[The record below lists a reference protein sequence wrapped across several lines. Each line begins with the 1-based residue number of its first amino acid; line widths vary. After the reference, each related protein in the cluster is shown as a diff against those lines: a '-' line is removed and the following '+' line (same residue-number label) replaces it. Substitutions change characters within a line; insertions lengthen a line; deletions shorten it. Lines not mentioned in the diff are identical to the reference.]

1 MPINEFLNLSIPTKP
16 GQHLRLTNLH
26 QDSLSLALNQLADS
40 YKGTILVVTPDNLM
54 ANRLEAALKF
64 FSTDLT
70 ILNFPDWETL
80 PYDHFSPHQ
89 DIISERLATLAQL
102 HDAKRALLFVPITT
116 LMQRIVPNNYIQA
129 TSLRI
134 RCGEKKS
141 IEDLRKNL
149 QLGGYQCV
157 SQVLTRGEFAVRGSI
172 LDIFPMGS
180 DLPFRIDFADDE
192 IDSIRHFDPDTQ
204 RSIEKI
210 EKINLLPAREF
221 PISESAINFFRQ
233 QWREFFIGNPLNCPL
248 YEAIS
253 EGRTPPG
260 IEYYLPLFFSQT
272 QLLFDYLSKK
282 TLILQVN
289 DVQSPAENFWKEI
302 NERYEQLRH
311 DIERPILPP
320 NKLYVDVETLFKR
333 LKEFPKIT
341 LQQTSGPEVGAHHS
355 LVKNFPNL
363 SIDHKLEQPLE
374 HLQSFLNV
382 FLKNAEAKVLFCVE
396 SAGRREVLLEL
407 FNKFSINA
415 HRCETWQE
423 FLNVS
428 EPISIVIAPLEE
440 GFYLEKPPLALIS
453 EAQLFGSQI
462 IQKRQIK
469 TKGLDARTIIRN
481 LAELTEGNPVVHID
495 HGVGRYR
502 GLQHLKID
510 DQENEFLIVEYAGKS
525 KLYVPVASLDLI
537 SRYSGSDSEHAPLHQ
552 LGSDQ
557 WEKSKRKAAEQMRDV
572 AAELLD
578 IYAQRAM
585 HKGYAFHLPEHDYQ
599 AFAAQF
605 PFTETPDQEQAIQ
618 QVIKDMTSERTMD
631 RLICGDVGFG
641 KTEVAMRAA
650 FVAVQSNKQVAILV
664 PTTLLAQQHYQNF
677 SDRFAEW
684 PVQIEMISRFRSAA
698 LQKKILERLKMGKI
712 DILIGTHKLLSKE
725 LQFSRLGLLII
736 DEEHRFGVQQKE
748 RLKAL
753 RAEVDILSLTATP
766 IPRTLNMALSGLR
779 ELSIIATPPARRLSI
794 KTFVQMRNISLI
806 REAILRELL
815 RGGQVYFL
823 HNQVDS
829 IEKAAREL
837 EALVPEA
844 RIQVVHGQLRETQ
857 LERVMSDFYHQRF
870 NVLVCTTIIET
881 GIDVP
886 SANTIIIDRADKFG
900 LAQLHQ
906 LRGRVGRSHHQAY
919 AYLMTPAQELMTS
932 DAIKRLDAFTSLE
945 DLGAGFT
952 LAMHDLEIRG
962 AGEVLGEQ
970 QSGNMQAIGF
980 SLYMELLEQTVDA
993 LKLGKEPAL
1002 KPISNAIEIDLQ
1014 ISALIPENYLPDV
1027 HTRLVL
1033 YKRIAHAKNT
1043 VELEQLQIEMID
1055 RFGLLPQALKNL
1067 FQLSELK
1074 LLAQKIGI
1082 KKIVSGPQGGRIEF
1096 DENPNINLQDL
1107 LQLIQ
1112 KYPDLYKLDGP
1123 QHLKFNFEQP
1133 TSELR
1138 IKNIYKEL
1146 LSFLNFISC
1155 IFHLKCLQ
1163 TFIKNSY
1170 S

>member
-1 MPINEFLNLSIPTKP
+1 MPISEFLNVSIPTEP
-16 GQHLRLTNLH
+16 GQCLRLSNLQH
-26 QDSLSLALNQLADS
+26 DSLALALNQLANR
-40 YKGTILVVTPDNLM
+40 YEGTLLVITPDNLM

-64 FSTDLT
+64 FSPHLT
-70 ILNFPDWETL
+70 TMNFPDWETL

-89 DIISERLATLAQL
+89 DIISQRLATLAQL
-102 HDAKRALLFVPITT
+102 HHVKRTLLLVPITT
-116 LMQRIVPNNYIQA
+116 LMQRIVPNHYIQA
-129 TSLRI
+129 TSLCI
-134 RCGEKKS
+134 TCGEKKS
-141 IEDLRKNL
+141 IEEIRKNL
-149 QLGGYQCV
+149 QLGGYHCV

-204 RSIEKI
+204 RSVEKI

-221 PISESAINFFRQ
+221 PLSESAINFFRQ
-233 QWREFFIGNPLNCPL
+233 QWRENFIGNPLNCPL
-248 YEAIS
+248 YEAVS
-253 EGRTPPG
+253 EGHSPAG

-272 QLLFDYLSKK
+272 QLLIDYLPKK

-289 DVQSPAENFWKEI
+289 NVQFPAQNFWKEI
-302 NERYEQLRH
+302 KERYEQLRH
-311 DIERPILPP
+311 DTERPILAP
-320 NKLYVDVETLFKR
+320 NQLFIDVDTLFTQ
-333 LKEFPKIT
+333 LKEFPKVL
-341 LQQTSGPEVGAHHS
+341 LQQAPAAAGDTSHS

-363 SIDHKLEQPLE
+363 SVNHKLEYPLE
-374 HLQSFLNV
+374 QLSAFLNE
-382 FLKNAEAKVLFCVE
+382 FLKNPHAQVLFCVE
-396 SAGRREVLLEL
+396 SAGRREVLLDL
-407 FNKFSINA
+407 LNKFSIKI

-423 FLNVS
+423 FLSGS
-428 EPISIVIAPLEE
+428 ERISIIIAPLEE
-440 GFYLEKPPLALIS
+440 GFYLERPPLALIS
-453 EAQLFGSQI
+453 EAQIFGNQV
-462 IQKRQIK
+462 IQKRQTK

-481 LAELTEGNPVVHID
+481 LAELTEGNPVVHSD

-510 DQENEFLIVEYAGKS
+510 DQDNEFLIVEYAGKA
-525 KLYVPVASLDLI
+525 KLYVPVSSLNLI
-537 SRYSGSDSEHAPLHQ
+537 SRYSGSDNEHAPLHQ

-557 WEKSKRKAAEQMRDV
+557 WEKAKRKAAEQMRDV

-578 IYAQRAM
+578 IYAHRAA

-599 AFAAQF
+599 AFTAQF
-605 PFTETPDQEQAIQ
+605 PFTETQDQEQAIQ
-618 QVIKDMTSERTMD
+618 HVIKDMTSVRTMD

-650 FVAVQSNKQVAILV
+650 FLAVQSNKQVAILV

-684 PVQIEMISRFRSAA
+684 PVQVEMISRFRSTT
-698 LQKKILERLKMGKI
+698 LQKKILERLQMGKI

-725 LQFSRLGLLII
+725 LQFPRLGLLII

-794 KTFVQMRNISLI
+794 KTFVQMRNTSLI

-823 HNQVDS
+823 HNQVNS
-829 IEKAAREL
+829 IEKVAREL
-837 EALVPEA
+837 EILVPEA
-844 RIQVVHGQLRETQ
+844 RIQVAHGQLRETQ

-919 AYLMTPAQELMTS
+919 AYLMTPPKELMTA
-932 DAIKRLDAFTSLE
+932 DALKRLEAFTSLE

-970 QSGNMQAIGF
+970 QSGNMQSIGF
-980 SLYMELLEQTVDA
+980 SLYMELLEETVAA
-993 LKLGKEPAL
+993 LKSGKEPVL
-1002 KPISNAIEIDLQ
+1002 KPVSNAVEIDLQ

-1043 VELEQLQIEMID
+1043 EELEQLQIEMID

-1074 LLAQKIGI
+1074 LFAQKIGI
-1082 KKIVSGPQGGRIEF
+1082 KQIVSGPQGGRIEF
-1096 DENPNINLQDL
+1096 NEKPTINPEIII
-1107 LQLIQ
+1107 QLIQ
-1112 KYPDLYKLDGP
+1112 QKPAQYRLEGP
-1123 QHLKFNFEQP
+1123 SRLRFIVEQP
-1133 TSELR
+1133 TAESR
-1138 IKNIYKEL
+1138 IKTIYTL
-1146 LSFLNFISC
+1146 LDKLSE
-1155 IFHLKCLQ
+1155 
-1163 TFIKNSY
+1163 
-1170 S
+1170 

>member
-1 MPINEFLNLSIPTKP
+1 MSISEFLNLSIPTEP
-16 GQHLRLTNLH
+16 GQRLRLSNLQ

-40 YKGTILVVTPDNLM
+40 YEGTILVVTPDTLI

-64 FSTDLT
+64 FSPHLT

-89 DIISERLATLAQL
+89 DIISQRLATLARL
-102 HDAKRALLFVPITT
+102 HDAKRALLLVPIAT

-129 TSLRI
+129 TSLCI
-134 RCGEKKS
+134 TCGEKKS

-149 QLGGYQCV
+149 QFGGYHCV

-192 IDSIRHFDPDTQ
+192 IDSIRHFDPETQ

-221 PISESAINFFRQ
+221 PLSESAINFFRQ
-233 QWREFFIGNPLNCPL
+233 QWRENFIGNPLNCPL
-248 YEAIS
+248 YEAVS

-272 QLLFDYLSKK
+272 QLLLDYLPKK
-282 TLILQVN
+282 SLVLQIN
-289 DVQSPAENFWKEI
+289 NVQTPAENFWKEI

-311 DIERPILPP
+311 DIERPILTP
-320 NKLYVDVETLFKR
+320 KQLYVDVDSLFSR
-333 LKEFPKIT
+333 LKEFPKIL
-341 LQQTSGPEVGAHHS
+341 LQQESAVTVDTHLS
-355 LVKNFPNL
+355 LVKSFPNL
-363 SIDHKLEQPLE
+363 SVDHKLEYPLE
-374 HLQSFLNV
+374 HLQAFLEY
-382 FLKNAEAKVLFCVE
+382 FLKNPEARVLFCVE
-396 SAGRREVLLEL
+396 SAGRREVLLDL
-407 FNKFSINA
+407 FSKFSIQA

-423 FLNVS
+423 FLS
-428 EPISIVIAPLEE
+428 ATERISIIIAPLEE

-453 EAQLFGSQI
+453 EVQLFGNQI
-462 IQKRQIK
+462 IQKRQTK
-469 TKGLDARTIIRN
+469 TKGLDARTLIRN
-481 LAELTEGNPVVHID
+481 LAELTEGDPVVHID
-495 HGVGRYR
+495 HGVGCYR

-510 DQENEFLIVEYAGKS
+510 DQENEFLIVEYAGKA
-525 KLYVPVASLDLI
+525 KLYVPVASLSLI
-537 SRYSGSDSEHAPLHQ
+537 SRYSGSDNEHAPLHQ
-552 LGSDQ
+552 LGSEQ
-557 WEKSKRKAAEQMRDV
+557 WEKAKHKAAEQMRDV

-578 IYAQRAM
+578 IYAQRAT
-585 HKGYAFHLPEHDYQ
+585 HKGYAFLLPEHDYQ

-650 FVAVQSNKQVAILV
+650 FLAVQSNKQVAILV

-698 LQKKILERLKMGKI
+698 FQKKILERLQMGKI

-725 LQFSRLGLLII
+725 LKFPRLGLLII

-748 RLKAL
+748 RLKSL

-766 IPRTLNMALSGLR
+766 IPRTLNMALTGLR

-794 KTFVQMRNISLI
+794 KTFVQMRNTSLI

-829 IEKAAREL
+829 IEKIVREL
-837 EALVPEA
+837 ETLVPEA
-844 RIQVVHGQLRETQ
+844 RIQVAHGQLRETQ

-919 AYLMTPAQELMTS
+919 AYLMTPLKEIMTA

-970 QSGNMQAIGF
+970 QSGNMQSIGF
-980 SLYMELLEQTVDA
+980 SLYMELLEQTVAA
-993 LKLGKEPAL
+993 LKSGKEPAL
-1002 KPISNAIEIDLQ
+1002 KPINNAIEIDLQ
-1014 ISALIPENYLPDV
+1014 ISALIPENYLSDV

-1033 YKRIAHAKNT
+1033 YKRIAHAKNS

-1096 DENPNINLQDL
+1096 NQNPSISLQDI

-1112 KYPDLYKLDGP
+1112 KHPDLYKLDGP
-1123 QHLKFNFEQP
+1123 QHFRFNFVQP
-1133 TSELR
+1133 SSELR
-1138 IKNIYKEL
+1138 IKNIYNLINK
-1146 LSFLNFISC
+1146 FM
-1155 IFHLKCLQ
+1155 
-1163 TFIKNSY
+1163 
-1170 S
+1170 

>member
-1 MPINEFLNLSIPTKP
+1 MPISEFLNLSIPTQP
-16 GQHLRLTNLH
+16 GQRLRLNDLH
-26 QDSLSLALNQLADS
+26 QDSLSLALNQLANR
-40 YKGTILVVTPDNLM
+40 YEGTILVVTPDTLI
-54 ANRLEAALKF
+54 ANRLEAAVKF
-64 FSTDLT
+64 FSPDST

-89 DIISERLATLAQL
+89 DIISQRLATLARL
-102 HDAKRALLFVPITT
+102 DAAKRALLLVPITT

-129 TSLRI
+129 TSLCI
-134 RCGEKKS
+134 SCGEKKS

-149 QLGGYQCV
+149 QLGGYHCV

-192 IDSIRHFDPDTQ
+192 IDSIRYFDPETQ

-210 EKINLLPAREF
+210 QKINLLPAREF
-221 PISESAINFFRQ
+221 PLSESAINFFRQ
-233 QWREFFIGNPLNCPL
+233 QWRENFIGNPLNCPL
-248 YEAIS
+248 YEAVS

-260 IEYYLPLFFSQT
+260 IEYYLPLFFSKT
-272 QLLFDYLSKK
+272 QLLIDYLPKK
-282 TLILQVN
+282 SLVLQIN
-289 DVQSPAENFWKEI
+289 NIKSPAENFWREI

-311 DIERPILPP
+311 DIERPILTP
-320 NKLYVDVETLFKR
+320 KQLYVDTDTLFSQ
-333 LKEFPKIT
+333 LKEFPKVL
-341 LQQTSGPEVGAHHS
+341 LQQTPGTMVDIHHS
-355 LVKNFPNL
+355 LVKKFPNL

-374 HLQSFLNV
+374 HLQAFLNE
-382 FLKNAEAKVLFCVE
+382 FLKNPQARVLFCVE
-396 SAGRREVLLEL
+396 SAGRREVLLDL
-407 FNKFSINA
+407 LNKFSIEVY
-415 HRCETWQE
+415 RCETWQE
-423 FLNVS
+423 FLSVS
-428 EPISIVIAPLEE
+428 EPISIIVAPLEE
-440 GFYLEKPPLALIS
+440 GFYLEKPALALIS
-453 EAQLFGSQI
+453 EAQLFGNQI
-462 IQKRQIK
+462 IQKRQTK

-481 LAELTEGNPVVHID
+481 LAELTEGDPVVHID

-510 DQENEFLIVEYAGKS
+510 EQENEFLIVEYAGKA
-525 KLYVPVASLDLI
+525 KLYVPVAALNLI
-537 SRYSGSDSEHAPLHQ
+537 SRYSGSDSEHAPLHS

-557 WEKSKRKAAEQMRDV
+557 WEKAKRKAAEQMRDV

-578 IYAQRAM
+578 IYAQRAT

-599 AFAAQF
+599 AFTAQF
-605 PFTETPDQEQAIQ
+605 PFAETRDQEQAIQ
-618 QVIKDMTSERTMD
+618 HVIQDMTSERTMD

-650 FVAVQSNKQVAILV
+650 FLAVQSNKQVAILV

-684 PVQIEMISRFRSAA
+684 PVQIEMISRFRSAG
-698 LQKKILERLKMGKI
+698 LQKKILERLQMGKI
-712 DILIGTHKLLSKE
+712 DILIGTHRLLSKE

-753 RAEVDILSLTATP
+753 RTEVDILSLTATP

-794 KTFVQMRNISLI
+794 KTFVQMRNTSLI

-829 IEKAAREL
+829 IEKIAREL
-837 EALVPEA
+837 ETLVPEA
-844 RIQVVHGQLRETQ
+844 RIQVAHGQLRETQ

-919 AYLMTPAQELMTS
+919 AYLMTPPKEIMTA

-970 QSGNMQAIGF
+970 QSGNMHSIGF
-980 SLYMELLEQTVDA
+980 SLYMELLEQTVAA
-993 LKLGKEPAL
+993 LKSGKQPPL
-1002 KPISNAIEIDLQ
+1002 KPFSSAVEIDLQ

-1027 HTRLVL
+1027 HTRLIL

-1055 RFGLLPQALKNL
+1055 RFGLLPKALKNL

-1096 DENPNINLQDL
+1096 NENPSINLQDVL
-1107 LQLIQ
+1107 YLIQ
-1112 KYPDLYKLDGP
+1112 KHPDLYKLDGP
-1123 QHLKFNFEQP
+1123 KHLRFNFVQS

-1138 IKNIYKEL
+1138 IKNIFNL
-1146 LSFLNFISC
+1146 LRKFA
-1155 IFHLKCLQ
+1155 
-1163 TFIKNSY
+1163 
-1170 S
+1170 

>member
-1 MPINEFLNLSIPTKP
+1 MPNSEFLNLSIPTVP
-16 GQHLRLTNLH
+16 GQRLRINDLH
-26 QDSLSLALNQLADS
+26 QDSLSLALNQLANS
-40 YKGTILVVTPDNLM
+40 YEGTLLVVTPDTLM
-54 ANRLEAALKF
+54 ANRLEAAVKF
-64 FSTDLT
+64 FSPDLT

-89 DIISERLATLAQL
+89 DIISQRLATLARL
-102 HDAKRALLFVPITT
+102 HDAKRALLLVPIAT

-129 TSLRI
+129 TSLCI
-134 RCGEKKS
+134 TCGEKKS

-149 QLGGYQCV
+149 QLGGYHCV

-192 IDSIRHFDPDTQ
+192 IDNIRHFDPETQ
-204 RSIEKI
+204 RSVEKI
-210 EKINLLPAREF
+210 QKINLLPAREF
-221 PISESAINFFRQ
+221 PLSESAINFFRQ
-233 QWREFFIGNPLNCPL
+233 QWRENFIGNPLNCPL
-248 YEAIS
+248 YEAVS

-272 QLLFDYLSKK
+272 QLLIDYLPKK
-282 TLILQVN
+282 SLVLQIN
-289 DVQSPAENFWKEI
+289 NVQTPAENFWREI

-311 DIERPILPP
+311 DIERPILTP
-320 NKLYVDVETLFKR
+320 KQLYVDTDTLFTQ
-333 LKEFPKIT
+333 LKEFPKVL
-341 LQQTSGPEVGAHHS
+341 LQQTSGATVDTHHS
-355 LVKNFPNL
+355 LVKKFPNL

-374 HLQSFLNV
+374 HLQAFLNE
-382 FLKNAEAKVLFCVE
+382 FLKNPQARVLFCVE
-396 SAGRREVLLEL
+396 SAGRREVLLDL
-407 FNKFSINA
+407 LNKFSLEVY
-415 HRCETWQE
+415 RCETWQE

-428 EPISIVIAPLEE
+428 GPISIIVAPLEE
-440 GFYLEKPPLALIS
+440 GFYLEKPPLVLIS
-453 EAQLFGSQI
+453 EAQLFGNQI
-462 IQKRQIK
+462 IQKRQTK

-481 LAELTEGNPVVHID
+481 LAELTEGDPVVHID

-510 DQENEFLIVEYAGKS
+510 DQENEFLIVEYAGKA
-525 KLYVPVASLDLI
+525 KLYVPVASLNLI
-537 SRYSGSDSEHAPLHQ
+537 SRYSGSDSEQAPLHQ
-552 LGSDQ
+552 LGSEQ
-557 WEKSKRKAAEQMRDV
+557 WEKAKRKAAEQMRDV

-578 IYAQRAM
+578 IYAQRAT
-585 HKGYAFHLPEHDYQ
+585 HKGYAFHFPEHDYQ

-605 PFTETPDQEQAIQ
+605 PFTETQDQEQAIQ

-650 FVAVQSNKQVAILV
+650 FLAVQSNKQVAILV

-698 LQKKILERLKMGKI
+698 LQKKILERLQMGKI

-794 KTFVQMRNISLI
+794 KTFVQIRNTSLI

-829 IEKAAREL
+829 IEKTAREL
-837 EALVPEA
+837 ETLVPEA
-844 RIQVVHGQLRETQ
+844 RIQVAHGQLRETQ

-919 AYLMTPAQELMTS
+919 AYLMTPPKEIMTA
-932 DAIKRLDAFTSLE
+932 DAIKRLEAFTSLE

-970 QSGNMQAIGF
+970 QSGNMHSIGF
-980 SLYMELLEQTVDA
+980 SLYMELLEQTVAA
-993 LKLGKEPAL
+993 LKSGKEPAL
-1002 KPISNAIEIDLQ
+1002 KQLSSAVEIDLQ
-1014 ISALIPENYLPDV
+1014 ISALIPEDYLPDV

-1043 VELEQLQIEMID
+1043 VELDQLQIEMID

-1082 KKIVSGPQGGRIEF
+1082 KKIISGPQGGRIEF
-1096 DENPNINLQDL
+1096 NENPSINLQDIL
-1107 LQLIQ
+1107 YLIQ
-1112 KYPDLYKLDGP
+1112 KHPDLYKLDGP
-1123 QHLKFNFEQP
+1123 KHLRFNFVQS

-1138 IKNIYKEL
+1138 IKNLFNL
-1146 LSFLNFISC
+1146 LRKFV
-1155 IFHLKCLQ
+1155 
-1163 TFIKNSY
+1163 
-1170 S
+1170 

>member
-1 MPINEFLNLSIPTKP
+1 MPISEFLNLSFPTEP
-16 GQHLRLTNLH
+16 GQRLRLSNLL
-26 QDSLSLALNQLADS
+26 QDSLSLALNQLADK
-40 YKGTILVVTPDNLM
+40 YEGTILVVTPDNLM

-64 FSTDLT
+64 FSPHLT

-89 DIISERLATLAQL
+89 DIISQRLATLARL
-102 HDAKRALLFVPITT
+102 HDAKRTLLLVPIAT

-129 TSLRI
+129 TSLCLT
-134 RCGEKKS
+134 CGERKS
-141 IEDLRKNL
+141 IEDIRKNL
-149 QLGGYQCV
+149 QLGGYHCV

-192 IDSIRHFDPDTQ
+192 IDSIRYFDPDTQ

-221 PISESAINFFRQ
+221 PLSESAINFFRQ
-233 QWREFFIGNPLNCPL
+233 QWRENFIGNPLNCPL
-248 YEAIS
+248 YEAVS
-253 EGRTPPG
+253 EGRAPPG

-272 QLLFDYLSKK
+272 QLLVDYLPKK
-282 TLILQVN
+282 TLILQIN
-289 DVQSPAENFWKEI
+289 DVQSSAENFWREI
-302 NERYEQLRH
+302 NDRYEQLRY
-311 DIERPILPP
+311 DIERPILAP
-320 NKLYVDVETLFKR
+320 KQLYVDVDTLFTQ
-333 LKEFPKIT
+333 LKAFPKIL
-341 LQQTSGPEVGAHHS
+341 LQQSPAATIDTHHS
-355 LVKNFPNL
+355 LVKSFPDL
-363 SIDHKLEQPLE
+363 SIDHKFEFPLK
-374 HLQSFLNV
+374 HLQAFLDE
-382 FLKNAEAKVLFCVE
+382 FLKNPQARVLFCVE
-396 SAGRREVLLEL
+396 SAGRREVLLDL
-407 FNKFSINA
+407 FNKFSIQA
-415 HRCETWQE
+415 RRCETWKE
-423 FLNVS
+423 FLSAS
-428 EPISIVIAPLEE
+428 ERISIIISPLEE
-440 GFYLEKPPLALIS
+440 GFYLEKPSLALIS
-453 EAQLFGSQI
+453 EAQLFGNQV
-462 IQKRQIK
+462 IQKRQTK

-481 LAELTEGNPVVHID
+481 LAELTEGDSVVHLD

-502 GLQHLKID
+502 GLQHFKID
-510 DQENEFLIVEYAGKS
+510 DQENEFLIVEYAGKA
-525 KLYVPVASLDLI
+525 KLYVPVASLNLI

-557 WEKSKRKAAEQMRDV
+557 WEKAKRKAAEQMRDV

-578 IYAQRAM
+578 IYAQRAT
-585 HKGYAFHLPEHDYQ
+585 HQGYAFHLPEHDYQ

-605 PFTETPDQEQAIQ
+605 PFTETQDQAQAIQ
-618 QVIKDMTSERTMD
+618 HVIKDMTSERPMD

-650 FVAVQSNKQVAILV
+650 FLAVQSNKQVAILV

-684 PVQIEMISRFRSAA
+684 SVQIEMISRFRSVAF
-698 LQKKILERLKMGKI
+698 QKKILERLQMGKI

-725 LQFSRLGLLII
+725 LQFPRLGLLII

-794 KTFVQMRNISLI
+794 KTFVQMRNTGLI
-806 REAILRELL
+806 REAMLRELH

-829 IEKAAREL
+829 IEKTAREL
-837 EALVPEA
+837 ETLVPEA
-844 RIQVVHGQLRETQ
+844 RIQIAHGQLRETQ

-919 AYLMTPAQELMTS
+919 AYLMTPPKEIMTA
-932 DAIKRLDAFTSLE
+932 DAMKRLEAFTSLE

-970 QSGNMQAIGF
+970 QSGNMQSIGF
-980 SLYMELLEQTVDA
+980 SLYMELLEQTVAA
-993 LKLGKEPAL
+993 LKSGKEPAL
-1002 KPISNAIEIDLQ
+1002 KSVNNAIEIDLQ

-1043 VELEQLQIEMID
+1043 GELEQLQIEMID

-1096 DENPNINLQDL
+1096 NENPMINPQDI

-1112 KYPDLYKLDGP
+1112 KHPDLYKLDGP
-1123 QHLKFNFEQP
+1123 QHLRFSFEQP

-1138 IKNIYKEL
+1138 IKNIYTL
-1146 LSFLNFISC
+1146 LRKFM
-1155 IFHLKCLQ
+1155 
-1163 TFIKNSY
+1163 
-1170 S
+1170 

>member
-1 MPINEFLNLSIPTKP
+1 MPISEFLNLSIPTQP
-16 GQHLRLTNLH
+16 GQRLRLNDLH
-26 QDSLSLALNQLADS
+26 QDSLSLALNQLANR
-40 YKGTILVVTPDNLM
+40 YEGTILVVTPDTLM
-54 ANRLEAALKF
+54 ANRLEAAVKF
-64 FSTDLT
+64 FSPDST

-89 DIISERLATLAQL
+89 DIISQRLATLARL
-102 HDAKRALLFVPITT
+102 DAAKRALLLVPITT

-129 TSLRI
+129 TSLCI
-134 RCGEKKS
+134 TCGEKKS

-149 QLGGYQCV
+149 QLGGYHCV

-192 IDSIRHFDPDTQ
+192 IDSIRYFDPETQ

-210 EKINLLPAREF
+210 QKINLLPAREF
-221 PISESAINFFRQ
+221 PLSESAINFFRQ
-233 QWREFFIGNPLNCPL
+233 QWRENFIGNPLNCPL
-248 YEAIS
+248 YEAVS

-260 IEYYLPLFFSQT
+260 IEYYLPLFFSKT
-272 QLLFDYLSKK
+272 QLLIDYLPKK
-282 TLILQVN
+282 SLVLQIN
-289 DVQSPAENFWKEI
+289 NIKSPAENFWREI

-311 DIERPILPP
+311 DIERPILTP
-320 NKLYVDVETLFKR
+320 KQLYVDTDTLFSQ
-333 LKEFPKIT
+333 LKEFPRVL
-341 LQQTSGPEVGAHHS
+341 LQQTPGRTVDIHHS
-355 LVKNFPNL
+355 LVKKFPNL

-374 HLQSFLNV
+374 HLQAFLNE
-382 FLKNAEAKVLFCVE
+382 FLKNPQARVLFCVE
-396 SAGRREVLLEL
+396 SAGRREVLLDL
-407 FNKFSINA
+407 LNKFSIEVF
-415 HRCETWQE
+415 RCETWQE
-423 FLNVS
+423 FLSVS
-428 EPISIVIAPLEE
+428 EPISIIVAPLEE
-440 GFYLEKPPLALIS
+440 GFYLEKPALALIS
-453 EAQLFGSQI
+453 EAQLFGNQI
-462 IQKRQIK
+462 IQKRQTK

-481 LAELTEGNPVVHID
+481 LAELTEGDPVVHID

-510 DQENEFLIVEYAGKS
+510 EQENEFLIVEYAGKA
-525 KLYVPVASLDLI
+525 KLYVPVAALNLI
-537 SRYSGSDSEHAPLHQ
+537 SRYSGSDSEHAPLHS

-557 WEKSKRKAAEQMRDV
+557 WEKAKRKAAEQMRDV

-578 IYAQRAM
+578 IYAQRAT

-599 AFAAQF
+599 AFSAQF
-605 PFTETPDQEQAIQ
+605 PFAETRDQEQAIQ
-618 QVIKDMTSERTMD
+618 HVIKDMTSERTMD

-650 FVAVQSNKQVAILV
+650 FLAVQSNKQVAILV

-684 PVQIEMISRFRSAA
+684 PVQIEMISRFRSAG
-698 LQKKILERLKMGKI
+698 LQKKILERLQMGKI
-712 DILIGTHKLLSKE
+712 DILIGTHRLLSKE

-794 KTFVQMRNISLI
+794 KTFVQMRNTSLI

-829 IEKAAREL
+829 IEKIAREL
-837 EALVPEA
+837 ETLVPEA
-844 RIQVVHGQLRETQ
+844 RIQVAHGQLRETQ

-919 AYLMTPAQELMTS
+919 AYLMTPPKEIMTA

-970 QSGNMQAIGF
+970 QSGNMHSIGF
-980 SLYMELLEQTVDA
+980 SLYMELLEQTVAA
-993 LKLGKEPAL
+993 LKSGKEPPL
-1002 KPISNAIEIDLQ
+1002 KPLSSAVEIDLQ

-1027 HTRLVL
+1027 HTRLIL

-1055 RFGLLPQALKNL
+1055 RFGLLPKALKNL

-1096 DENPNINLQDL
+1096 NENPSINLQDIL
-1107 LQLIQ
+1107 YLIQ
-1112 KYPDLYKLDGP
+1112 KHPDLYKLDGP
-1123 QHLKFNFEQP
+1123 KHLRFNFVQS

-1138 IKNIYKEL
+1138 IKNIFNL
-1146 LSFLNFISC
+1146 LRKFA
-1155 IFHLKCLQ
+1155 
-1163 TFIKNSY
+1163 
-1170 S
+1170 

>member
-1 MPINEFLNLSIPTKP
+1 MPISEFLNLSIPTEP
-16 GQHLRLTNLH
+16 GQRLRLSNLQ
-26 QDSLSLALNQLADS
+26 QDSLSLALNQLADK
-40 YKGTILVVTPDNLM
+40 YEGTILVVTPDNLM

-64 FSTDLT
+64 FSPHLT

-89 DIISERLATLAQL
+89 DIISQRLATLARL
-102 HDAKRALLFVPITT
+102 HDAKRTLLLVPIAT

-129 TSLRI
+129 TSLCLT
-134 RCGEKKS
+134 CGEKKS
-141 IEDLRKNL
+141 IEDIQKNL
-149 QLGGYQCV
+149 QLGGYHCV

-180 DLPFRIDFADDE
+180 DSPFRIDFSDDE
-192 IDSIRHFDPDTQ
+192 IDSIRYFDPDTQ

-221 PISESAINFFRQ
+221 PLSESAINFFRQ
-233 QWREFFIGNPLNCPL
+233 QWRENFIGNPLNCPL
-248 YEAIS
+248 YEAVS

-272 QLLFDYLSKK
+272 QLLIDYLPKK
-282 TLILQVN
+282 TLILQIN
-289 DVQSPAENFWKEI
+289 DVQSPAENFWREI
-302 NERYEQLRH
+302 NERYEQLRY
-311 DIERPILPP
+311 DIERPILAP
-320 NKLYVDVETLFKR
+320 KQLYVDVDTLFTQ
-333 LKEFPKIT
+333 LKAFPKIL
-341 LQQTSGPEVGAHHS
+341 LQQAPAATVDTHHS
-355 LVKNFPNL
+355 LVKSFPYL
-363 SIDHKLEQPLE
+363 SIDHKFEFPLK
-374 HLQSFLNV
+374 HLQAFLDE
-382 FLKNAEAKVLFCVE
+382 FLKNPQARVLFCVE
-396 SAGRREVLLEL
+396 SAGRREVLLDL
-407 FNKFSINA
+407 LNKFSIQA
-415 HRCETWQE
+415 RRCETWKE
-423 FLNVS
+423 FLS
-428 EPISIVIAPLEE
+428 ATERISIIISPLEE

-453 EAQLFGSQI
+453 EAQLFGNQV
-462 IQKRQIK
+462 IQKRQTK

-481 LAELTEGNPVVHID
+481 LAELTEGDSVVHLD

-502 GLQHLKID
+502 GLQHFKID
-510 DQENEFLIVEYAGKS
+510 DQENEFLIVEYAGKA
-525 KLYVPVASLDLI
+525 KLYVPVASLNLI

-557 WEKSKRKAAEQMRDV
+557 WEKAKRKAAEQMRDV

-578 IYAQRAM
+578 IYAQRAT
-585 HKGYAFHLPEHDYQ
+585 HQGYAFHLPEHDYQ

-605 PFTETPDQEQAIQ
+605 PFTETQDQAQAIQ
-618 QVIKDMTSERTMD
+618 HVIKDMTSERPMD

-650 FVAVQSNKQVAILV
+650 FLTVQSNKQVAILV

-684 PVQIEMISRFRSAA
+684 PVQIEMISRFRSVAF
-698 LQKKILERLKMGKI
+698 QKKILERLQMGKI

-725 LQFSRLGLLII
+725 LQFPRLGLLII

-794 KTFVQMRNISLI
+794 KTFVQMRNTGLI
-806 REAILRELL
+806 REAILRELH

-829 IEKAAREL
+829 IEKTAREL
-837 EALVPEA
+837 ETLVPEA
-844 RIQVVHGQLRETQ
+844 RIQIAHGQLRETQ

-919 AYLMTPAQELMTS
+919 AYLMTPPKEIMTA
-932 DAIKRLDAFTSLE
+932 DAMKRLEAFTSLE

-970 QSGNMQAIGF
+970 QSGNMQSIGF
-980 SLYMELLEQTVDA
+980 SLYMELLEQTVTA
-993 LKLGKEPAL
+993 LKSGKESAL
-1002 KPISNAIEIDLQ
+1002 KPVNNAIEIDLQ

-1043 VELEQLQIEMID
+1043 RELEQLQIEMID

-1096 DENPNINLQDL
+1096 NENPMINPQDI

-1112 KYPDLYKLDGP
+1112 KHPDLYKLDGP
-1123 QHLKFNFEQP
+1123 QHLRFNFERP

-1138 IKNIYKEL
+1138 IKNIYTL
-1146 LSFLNFISC
+1146 LRKFM
-1155 IFHLKCLQ
+1155 
-1163 TFIKNSY
+1163 
-1170 S
+1170 

>member
-1 MPINEFLNLSIPTKP
+1 MSIAEFLNFSIPTEP
-16 GQHLRLTNLH
+16 NQRLRLGNLQ
-26 QDSLSLALNQLADS
+26 QDSLALALNQIADS
-40 YKGTILVVTPDNLM
+40 YEGGILVITPDNLT

-64 FSTDLT
+64 FSPQLT
-70 ILNFPDWETL
+70 VMNFPDWETL

-89 DIISERLATLAQL
+89 DIISQRLSTLAQL
-102 HDAKRALLFVPITT
+102 QHVKRALLLVPITT
-116 LMQRIVPNNYIQA
+116 LMQRIAPLSYIQA
-129 TSLRI
+129 TSLSI
-134 RCGEKKS
+134 TCGEKRS
-141 IEDLRKNL
+141 IEDMRKNL
-149 QLGGYQCV
+149 QLGGYHCV

-192 IDSIRHFDPDTQ
+192 VDSIRHFDPDTQ
-204 RSIEKI
+204 RSIAKI

-221 PISESAINFFRQ
+221 PLSESAINFFRQ
-233 QWREFFIGNPLNCPL
+233 QWRENFVGNPLNCPL
-248 YEAIS
+248 YEAVS
-253 EGRTPPG
+253 EGRAPAG
-260 IEYYLPLFFSQT
+260 IEYYFPLFFPQT
-272 QLLFDYLSKK
+272 QLLIDYLPKRS
-282 TLILQVN
+282 LILQVN
-289 DVQSPAENFWKEI
+289 NAQVSAENFWKEI

-311 DIERPILPP
+311 DIERPILAP
-320 NKLYVDVETLFKR
+320 KQLYVEVDALLTR
-333 LKEFPKIT
+333 LNEFPRIL
-341 LQQTSGPEVGAHHS
+341 LQQAPAESVDIYHS
-355 LVKNFPNL
+355 LIKKFPNL
-363 SIDHKLEQPLE
+363 TVDHKLEQPLQ
-374 HLQSFLNV
+374 HLNSFLNE
-382 FLKNAEAKVLFCVE
+382 FLKDPQARVLFCVE
-396 SAGRREVLLEL
+396 SAGRREVLLDL
-407 FNKFSINA
+407 LNKFSIHV

-423 FLNVS
+423 FLHAS
-428 EPISIVIAPLEE
+428 EHIHIIVAPLEE
-440 GFYLEKPPLALIS
+440 GFYLEKPALALIT
-453 EAQLFGSQI
+453 EAQLFGNQI
-462 IQKRQIK
+462 VQKRQTKI
-469 TKGLDARTIIRN
+469 KGLDARTIIRN
-481 LAELTEGNPVVHID
+481 LTELTEGNPVVHID

-510 DQENEFLIVEYAGKS
+510 DQENEFLIVEYAAKA
-525 KLYVPVASLDLI
+525 KLYVPVSSLNLI
-537 SRYSGSDSEHAPLHQ
+537 SRYSGNDSEHAPLHH

-557 WEKSKRKAAEQMRDV
+557 WEKAKRKAAEQMRDV

-578 IYAQRAM
+578 IYAHRAA

-599 AFAAQF
+599 AFSSQF
-605 PFTETPDQEQAIQ
+605 PFTETQDQEQAIQ
-618 QVIKDMTSERTMD
+618 HVIKDMTSERTMD

-650 FVAVQSNKQVAILV
+650 FLAVQSNKQVAILV

-698 LQKKILERLKMGKI
+698 LQKKILERLQQGKI

-725 LQFSRLGLLII
+725 LQFPRLGLLII

-794 KTFVQMRNISLI
+794 KTFVQMRNTSLI

-823 HNQVDS
+823 HNQVDG
-829 IEKAAREL
+829 IEKTAREL
-837 EALVPEA
+837 EALIPEA
-844 RIQVVHGQLRETQ
+844 HIRVAHGQLRETQ
-857 LERVMSDFYHQRF
+857 LERVMADFYHQRF
-870 NVLVCTTIIET
+870 NVLICTTIIET

-919 AYLMTPAQELMTS
+919 AYLMTPPKEIMTA
-932 DAIKRLDAFTSLE
+932 DAMKRLEAFTSLE

-970 QSGNMQAIGF
+970 QSGNMQSIGF
-980 SLYMELLEQTVDA
+980 SLYMELLEQTVAA
-993 LKLGKEPAL
+993 LKSGKEPAL
-1002 KPISNAIEIDLQ
+1002 KPVNHAVEIDLQ

-1033 YKRIAHAKNT
+1033 YKRIAHAKNDQ
-1043 VELEQLQIEMID
+1043 ELEQIQVEMID

-1096 DENPNINLQDL
+1096 NQNPTINPADII
-1107 LQLIQ
+1107 QLIQ
-1112 KYPDLYKLDGP
+1112 KYPLLYKLDGP
-1123 QHLKFNFEQP
+1123 THLRFNFAQP
-1133 TSELR
+1133 TPELR
-1138 IKNIYKEL
+1138 IKNLYNL
-1146 LSFLNFISC
+1146 LQKFV
-1155 IFHLKCLQ
+1155 
-1163 TFIKNSY
+1163 SY
-1170 S
+1170 

>member
-1 MPINEFLNLSIPTKP
+1 MPISEFLNLSIPTIA
-16 GQHLRLTNLH
+16 GQRLHLSNLQ
-26 QDSLSLALNQLADS
+26 QDSLALALNQLANR
-40 YKGTILVVTPDNLM
+40 YEGAILVVTPDNLM

-64 FSTDLT
+64 FSPHLT
-70 ILNFPDWETL
+70 IMNFPDWETL

-89 DIISERLATLAQL
+89 DIISQRLLTLAQL
-102 HDAKRALLFVPITT
+102 HQVKQSLLLVPITT
-116 LMQRIVPNNYIQA
+116 LLQRIAPLSYILA
-129 TSLRI
+129 TSLNI
-134 RCGEKKS
+134 SSGEKRS
-141 IEDLRKNL
+141 IENIRKNL
-149 QLGGYQCV
+149 QLGGYHCV

-172 LDIFPMGS
+172 LDVFPMGS
-180 DLPFRIDFADDE
+180 DLPFRVDFADEE
-192 IDSIRHFDPDTQ
+192 IDSIRYFDPDTQ
-204 RSIEKI
+204 RSTEKI

-221 PISESAINFFRQ
+221 PLSESAINFFRQ
-233 QWREFFIGNPLNCPL
+233 QWRENFVGNPLNCPL
-248 YEAIS
+248 YEAVS
-253 EGRTPPG
+253 EGRAPAG
-260 IEYYLPLFFSQT
+260 IEYYLPLFFPQT
-272 QLLFDYLSKK
+272 QLLIDYLPKK
-282 TLILQVN
+282 SLILQVN
-289 DVQSPAENFWKEI
+289 NIQLAAENFWKEV

-311 DIERPILPP
+311 DIERPILAP
-320 NKLYVDVETLFKR
+320 KQLYVDANILFAH
-333 LKEFPKIT
+333 LKEFPRIL
-341 LQQTSGPEVGAHHS
+341 LQQASAAFDDTYHS
-355 LVKNFPNL
+355 RVKNFPNL
-363 SIDHKLEQPLE
+363 SVDHKLEYPLQY
-374 HLQSFLNV
+374 LNDFLNE
-382 FLKNAEAKVLFCVE
+382 FLKDPQARVLFCVE
-396 SAGRREVLLEL
+396 SAGRREVLMDL
-407 FNKFSINA
+407 FSKFSIQV

-423 FLNVS
+423 FLQACD
-428 EPISIVIAPLEE
+428 PICIIIAPLEE
-440 GFYLEKPPLALIS
+440 GFYLEKPPLVLIG
-453 EAQLFGSQI
+453 EAQLFGNQI

-481 LAELTEGNPVVHID
+481 LAELTEGNPVVHVD

-510 DQENEFLIVEYAGKS
+510 GQENEFLIVEYAAKA
-525 KLYVPVASLDLI
+525 KLYVPVSSLNLI
-537 SRYSGSDSEHAPLHQ
+537 SRYSGNDSEHAPLHA

-557 WEKSKRKAAEQMRDV
+557 WEKAKRKAAEQMRDV

-578 IYAQRAM
+578 IYAHRAT

-599 AFAAQF
+599 AFTAQF
-605 PFTETPDQEQAIQ
+605 PFTETQDQEQAIQ
-618 QVIKDMTSERTMD
+618 QVINDMTSERTMD

-650 FVAVQSNKQVAILV
+650 FLAVQSNKQVAILV

-684 PVQIEMISRFRSAA
+684 PVQIEMISRFRSAT
-698 LQKKILERLKMGKI
+698 LQKKILERLQMGKI

-725 LQFSRLGLLII
+725 LQFPRLGLLII

-794 KTFVQMRNISLI
+794 KTFVQMRNTSLI
-806 REAILRELL
+806 REAVLRELL

-829 IEKAAREL
+829 IEKTAREL
-837 EALVPEA
+837 EALIPEA
-844 RIQVVHGQLRETQ
+844 RIQVAHGQLRETQ
-857 LERVMSDFYHQRF
+857 LERVMADFYHQRF

-919 AYLMTPAQELMTS
+919 AYLMTPPKEMMTA
-932 DAIKRLDAFTSLE
+932 DAMKRLEAFTSLE

-970 QSGNMQAIGF
+970 QSGNMQSIGF
-980 SLYMELLEQTVDA
+980 SLYMELLEQTVAA
-993 LKLGKEPAL
+993 LKSGKEPAL
-1002 KPISNAIEIDLQ
+1002 KPANHLVEIDLQ

-1033 YKRIAHAKNT
+1033 YKRIAHAKN
-1043 VELEQLQIEMID
+1043 VQELEQLQVEMID

-1074 LLAQKIGI
+1074 LIANKIGI

-1096 DENPNINLQDL
+1096 NEKPNINPQDII
-1107 LQLIQ
+1107 QLIQ
-1112 KYPDLYKLDGP
+1112 KYPTLYKLDGP
-1123 QHLKFNFEQP
+1123 THLRFNFEQSIP
-1133 TSELR
+1133 ELR
-1138 IKNIYKEL
+1138 IKNLHNL
-1146 LSFLNFISC
+1146 LKKFM
-1155 IFHLKCLQ
+1155 
-1163 TFIKNSY
+1163 
-1170 S
+1170 

>member
-1 MPINEFLNLSIPTKP
+1 MPISEFLNLSIPTEP
-16 GQHLRLTNLH
+16 GQRLRINDLH
-26 QDSLSLALNQLADS
+26 QDSLSLALNQLANS
-40 YKGTILVVTPDNLM
+40 YEGTILVVTPDTLM
-54 ANRLEAALKF
+54 ANRLEAAVKF
-64 FSTDLT
+64 FSPELT

-89 DIISERLATLAQL
+89 DIISQRLATLARL
-102 HDAKRALLFVPITT
+102 RDAKLALLLVPIAT

-129 TSLRI
+129 TSLVI
-134 RCGEKKS
+134 TCGEKKS
-141 IEDLRKNL
+141 IENLRKNL
-149 QLGGYQCV
+149 QLGGYHCV

-180 DLPFRIDFADDE
+180 DLPFRIDFTDDE
-192 IDSIRHFDPDTQ
+192 IDSIRHFDPETQ

-210 EKINLLPAREF
+210 QKINLLPAREF
-221 PISESAINFFRQ
+221 PLSESAINFFRQ
-233 QWREFFIGNPLNCPL
+233 QWRENFIGNPLNCPL
-248 YEAIS
+248 YEAVS

-272 QLLFDYLSKK
+272 QLLIDYLPKK
-282 TLILQVN
+282 SLVLQIN
-289 DVQSPAENFWKEI
+289 NVQTPAENFWREI

-311 DIERPILPP
+311 DIERPILTPEQ
-320 NKLYVDVETLFKR
+320 LYVDTDTLFTQ
-333 LKEFPKIT
+333 LKEFPKVL
-341 LQQTSGPEVGAHHS
+341 LQQAPGATVDTHHS
-355 LVKNFPNL
+355 LVKKFPNL
-363 SIDHKLEQPLE
+363 SIDHKLEQPLK
-374 HLQSFLNV
+374 HLQAFLNE
-382 FLKNAEAKVLFCVE
+382 FLKNPQTRVLFCVE
-396 SAGRREVLLEL
+396 SAGRREVLLDL
-407 FNKFSINA
+407 LNKFSIEVY
-415 HRCETWQE
+415 RCETWQE
-423 FLNVS
+423 FLSVS
-428 EPISIVIAPLEE
+428 EPISIIVAPLEE
-440 GFYLEKPPLALIS
+440 GFYLEKLPLALIS
-453 EAQLFGSQI
+453 EAQLFGNQI
-462 IQKRQIK
+462 FQKRQTK

-481 LAELTEGNPVVHID
+481 LAELTEGDPVVHID

-510 DQENEFLIVEYAGKS
+510 DQKNEFLIVEYAGKA
-525 KLYVPVASLDLI
+525 KLYVPVSSLNLI
-537 SRYSGSDSEHAPLHQ
+537 SRYSGSDSEQAPLHQ
-552 LGSDQ
+552 LGSEQ
-557 WEKSKRKAAEQMRDV
+557 WEKAKRKAAEQMRDV
-572 AAELLD
+572 AAELLN
-578 IYAQRAM
+578 IYVQRAT

-605 PFTETPDQEQAIQ
+605 PFTETQDQEQAIQ

-650 FVAVQSNKQVAILV
+650 FLAVQSNKQVAILV

-698 LQKKILERLKMGKI
+698 HQKKILERLQMGKI

-794 KTFVQMRNISLI
+794 KTFVQMRNTSLI

-829 IEKAAREL
+829 IEKTAREI
-837 EALVPEA
+837 ETLVPEA
-844 RIQVVHGQLRETQ
+844 RIQVAHGQLRETQ

-870 NVLVCTTIIET
+870 NVLICTTIIET

-919 AYLMTPAQELMTS
+919 AYLMTPPKEIMTD
-932 DAIKRLDAFTSLE
+932 DALKRLDAFTSLE

-970 QSGNMQAIGF
+970 QSGNMHSIGF
-980 SLYMELLEQTVDA
+980 SLYMELLEQTVAA
-993 LKLGKEPAL
+993 LKSGKESTL
-1002 KPISNAIEIDLQ
+1002 KPLSSAVEIDLQ
-1014 ISALIPENYLPDV
+1014 ISALIPEDYLPDV

-1043 VELEQLQIEMID
+1043 IELEQLQIEMID

-1082 KKIVSGPQGGRIEF
+1082 KKIVSGSRGGRIEF
-1096 DENPNINLQDL
+1096 NENPSINLQDIL
-1107 LQLIQ
+1107 YLIQ
-1112 KYPDLYKLDGP
+1112 RHPDLYKLDGP
-1123 QHLKFNFEQP
+1123 KHLRFNFVQS

-1138 IKNIYKEL
+1138 IKNIFNL
-1146 LSFLNFISC
+1146 LRQFV
-1155 IFHLKCLQ
+1155 
-1163 TFIKNSY
+1163 
-1170 S
+1170 

>member
-1 MPINEFLNLSIPTKP
+1 MPISEFLNLSIPTQP
-16 GQHLRLTNLH
+16 GQRLRLNDLH
-26 QDSLSLALNQLADS
+26 QDSLSLALNQLANR
-40 YKGTILVVTPDNLM
+40 YEGTILVVTPDTLI
-54 ANRLEAALKF
+54 ANRLEAAVKF
-64 FSTDLT
+64 FSPDST

-89 DIISERLATLAQL
+89 DIISQRLATLARL
-102 HDAKRALLFVPITT
+102 DAAKRALLLVPITT

-129 TSLRI
+129 TSLCI
-134 RCGEKKS
+134 SCGEKKS

-149 QLGGYQCV
+149 QLGGYHCV

-192 IDSIRHFDPDTQ
+192 IDSIRYFDPETQ

-210 EKINLLPAREF
+210 QKINLLPAREF
-221 PISESAINFFRQ
+221 PLSESAINFFRQ
-233 QWREFFIGNPLNCPL
+233 QWRENFIGNPLNCPL
-248 YEAIS
+248 YEAVS

-260 IEYYLPLFFSQT
+260 IEYYLPLFFSKT
-272 QLLFDYLSKK
+272 QLLIDYLPKK
-282 TLILQVN
+282 SLVLQIN
-289 DVQSPAENFWKEI
+289 NIKSPAENFWREI

-311 DIERPILPP
+311 DIERPILTP
-320 NKLYVDVETLFKR
+320 KQLYVDTDTLFSQ
-333 LKEFPKIT
+333 LKEFPRVL
-341 LQQTSGPEVGAHHS
+341 LQQTPGTTVDIHHS
-355 LVKNFPNL
+355 LVKKFPNL

-374 HLQSFLNV
+374 HLQAFLNE
-382 FLKNAEAKVLFCVE
+382 FLKNPQARVLFCVE
-396 SAGRREVLLEL
+396 SAGRREVLLDL
-407 FNKFSINA
+407 LNKFSIEVY
-415 HRCETWQE
+415 RCETWQE
-423 FLNVS
+423 FLSVS
-428 EPISIVIAPLEE
+428 EPISIIVAPLEE
-440 GFYLEKPPLALIS
+440 GFYLEKPALALIS
-453 EAQLFGSQI
+453 EAQLFGNQI
-462 IQKRQIK
+462 IQKRQTK

-481 LAELTEGNPVVHID
+481 LAELTEGDPVVHID

-510 DQENEFLIVEYAGKS
+510 EQENEFLIVEYAGKA
-525 KLYVPVASLDLI
+525 KLYVPVAALNLI
-537 SRYSGSDSEHAPLHQ
+537 SRYSGSDSEHAPLHS

-557 WEKSKRKAAEQMRDV
+557 WEKAKRKAAEQMRDV

-578 IYAQRAM
+578 IYAQRAT

-599 AFAAQF
+599 AFTAQF
-605 PFTETPDQEQAIQ
+605 PFAETRDQEQAIQ
-618 QVIKDMTSERTMD
+618 HVIQDMTSERTMD

-650 FVAVQSNKQVAILV
+650 FLAVQSNKQVAILV

-684 PVQIEMISRFRSAA
+684 PVQIEMISRFRSAG
-698 LQKKILERLKMGKI
+698 LQKKILERLQMGKI
-712 DILIGTHKLLSKE
+712 DILIGTHRLLSKE

-753 RAEVDILSLTATP
+753 RTEVDILSLTATP

-794 KTFVQMRNISLI
+794 KTFVQMRNTSLI

-829 IEKAAREL
+829 IEKIAREL
-837 EALVPEA
+837 ETLVPEA
-844 RIQVVHGQLRETQ
+844 RIQVAHGQLRETQ

-919 AYLMTPAQELMTS
+919 AYLMTPPKEIMTA

-970 QSGNMQAIGF
+970 QSGNMHSIGF
-980 SLYMELLEQTVDA
+980 SLYMELLEQTVAA
-993 LKLGKEPAL
+993 LKSGKEPPL
-1002 KPISNAIEIDLQ
+1002 KPLSSAVEIDLQ

-1027 HTRLVL
+1027 HTRLIL

-1055 RFGLLPQALKNL
+1055 RFGLLPKALKNL

-1096 DENPNINLQDL
+1096 NENPSINLQDIL
-1107 LQLIQ
+1107 YLIQ
-1112 KYPDLYKLDGP
+1112 KHPDLYKLDGP
-1123 QHLKFNFEQP
+1123 KHLRFNFVQS

-1138 IKNIYKEL
+1138 IKNIFNL
-1146 LSFLNFISC
+1146 LRKFA
-1155 IFHLKCLQ
+1155 
-1163 TFIKNSY
+1163 
-1170 S
+1170 

>member
-1 MPINEFLNLSIPTKP
+1 MPISEFLNLSIPTQP
-16 GQHLRLTNLH
+16 GQRLRLNDLH
-26 QDSLSLALNQLADS
+26 QDSLSLALNQLANR
-40 YKGTILVVTPDNLM
+40 YEGTILVVTPDTLI
-54 ANRLEAALKF
+54 ANRLEAAVKF
-64 FSTDLT
+64 FSPDST

-89 DIISERLATLAQL
+89 DIISQRLATLARL
-102 HDAKRALLFVPITT
+102 DAAKRALLLVPITT

-129 TSLRI
+129 TSLCI
-134 RCGEKKS
+134 SCGEKKS

-149 QLGGYQCV
+149 QLGGYHCV

-192 IDSIRHFDPDTQ
+192 IDSIRYFDPETQ

-210 EKINLLPAREF
+210 QKINLLPAREF
-221 PISESAINFFRQ
+221 PLSESAINFFRQ
-233 QWREFFIGNPLNCPL
+233 QWRENFIGNPLNCPL
-248 YEAIS
+248 YEAVS

-260 IEYYLPLFFSQT
+260 IEYYLPLFFSKT
-272 QLLFDYLSKK
+272 QLLIDYLPKK
-282 TLILQVN
+282 SLVLQIN
-289 DVQSPAENFWKEI
+289 NIKSPAENFWREI

-311 DIERPILPP
+311 DIERPILTP
-320 NKLYVDVETLFKR
+320 KQLYVDTDTLFSQ
-333 LKEFPKIT
+333 LKEFPRVL
-341 LQQTSGPEVGAHHS
+341 LQQTPGTTVDIHHS
-355 LVKNFPNL
+355 LVKKFPNL

-374 HLQSFLNV
+374 HLQAFLNE
-382 FLKNAEAKVLFCVE
+382 FLKNPQARVLFCVE
-396 SAGRREVLLEL
+396 SAGRREVLLDL
-407 FNKFSINA
+407 LNKFSIEVY
-415 HRCETWQE
+415 RCETWQE
-423 FLNVS
+423 FLSVS
-428 EPISIVIAPLEE
+428 EPISIIVAPLEG
-440 GFYLEKPPLALIS
+440 GFYLEKPALALIS
-453 EAQLFGSQI
+453 EAQLFGNQI
-462 IQKRQIK
+462 IQKRQTK

-481 LAELTEGNPVVHID
+481 LAELTEGDPVVHID

-510 DQENEFLIVEYAGKS
+510 EQENEFLIVEYAGKA
-525 KLYVPVASLDLI
+525 KLYVPVAALNLI
-537 SRYSGSDSEHAPLHQ
+537 SRYSGSDSEHAPLHS

-557 WEKSKRKAAEQMRDV
+557 WEKAKRKAAEQMRDV

-578 IYAQRAM
+578 IYAQRAT

-599 AFAAQF
+599 AFTAQF
-605 PFTETPDQEQAIQ
+605 PFAETRDQEQAIQ
-618 QVIKDMTSERTMD
+618 HVIQDMTSERTMD

-650 FVAVQSNKQVAILV
+650 FLAVQSNKQVAILV

-684 PVQIEMISRFRSAA
+684 PVQIEMISRFRSAG
-698 LQKKILERLKMGKI
+698 LQKKILERLQMGKI
-712 DILIGTHKLLSKE
+712 DILIGTHRLLSKE

-753 RAEVDILSLTATP
+753 RTEVDILSLTATP

-794 KTFVQMRNISLI
+794 KTFVQMRNTSLI

-829 IEKAAREL
+829 IEKIAREL
-837 EALVPEA
+837 ETLVPEA
-844 RIQVVHGQLRETQ
+844 RIQVAHGQLRETQ

-919 AYLMTPAQELMTS
+919 AYLMTPPKEIMTA

-970 QSGNMQAIGF
+970 QSGNMHSIGF
-980 SLYMELLEQTVDA
+980 SLYMELLEQTVAA
-993 LKLGKEPAL
+993 LKSGKEPPL
-1002 KPISNAIEIDLQ
+1002 KPLSSAVEIDLQ

-1027 HTRLVL
+1027 HTRLIL

-1055 RFGLLPQALKNL
+1055 RFGLLPKALKNL

-1096 DENPNINLQDL
+1096 NENPSINLQDIL
-1107 LQLIQ
+1107 YLIQ
-1112 KYPDLYKLDGP
+1112 KHPDLYKLDGP
-1123 QHLKFNFEQP
+1123 KHLRFNFVQS

-1138 IKNIYKEL
+1138 IKNIFNL
-1146 LSFLNFISC
+1146 LRKFA
-1155 IFHLKCLQ
+1155 
-1163 TFIKNSY
+1163 
-1170 S
+1170 

>member
-1 MPINEFLNLSIPTKP
+1 MPISEFLNLSIPTQP
-16 GQHLRLTNLH
+16 GQRLRLNDLH
-26 QDSLSLALNQLADS
+26 QDSLSLALNQLANR
-40 YKGTILVVTPDNLM
+40 YEGTILVVTPDTLM
-54 ANRLEAALKF
+54 ANRLEAAVKF
-64 FSTDLT
+64 FSPDST

-89 DIISERLATLAQL
+89 DIISQRLATLARL
-102 HDAKRALLFVPITT
+102 DAAKRALLLVPITT

-129 TSLRI
+129 TSLCI
-134 RCGEKKS
+134 TCGEKKS

-149 QLGGYQCV
+149 QLGGYHCV

-192 IDSIRHFDPDTQ
+192 IDSIRYFDPDTQ

-210 EKINLLPAREF
+210 QKINLLPAREF
-221 PISESAINFFRQ
+221 PLSESAINFFRQ
-233 QWREFFIGNPLNCPL
+233 QWRENFIGNPLNCPL
-248 YEAIS
+248 YEAVS

-260 IEYYLPLFFSQT
+260 IEYYLPLFFSKT
-272 QLLFDYLSKK
+272 QLLIDYLPKK
-282 TLILQVN
+282 SLVLQIN
-289 DVQSPAENFWKEI
+289 NIKSPAENFWREI

-311 DIERPILPP
+311 DIERPILTP
-320 NKLYVDVETLFKR
+320 KQLYVDTDTLFSQ
-333 LKEFPKIT
+333 LKEFPRVL
-341 LQQTSGPEVGAHHS
+341 LQQTPGRTVDIHHS
-355 LVKNFPNL
+355 LVKKFPNL

-374 HLQSFLNV
+374 HLQAFLNE
-382 FLKNAEAKVLFCVE
+382 FLKNPQARVLFCVE
-396 SAGRREVLLEL
+396 SAGRREVLLDL
-407 FNKFSINA
+407 LNKFSIEVF
-415 HRCETWQE
+415 RCETWQE
-423 FLNVS
+423 FLSVS
-428 EPISIVIAPLEE
+428 EPISIIVAPLEE
-440 GFYLEKPPLALIS
+440 GFYLEKPALALIS
-453 EAQLFGSQI
+453 EAQLFGNQI
-462 IQKRQIK
+462 IQKRQTK

-481 LAELTEGNPVVHID
+481 LAELTEGDPVVHID

-510 DQENEFLIVEYAGKS
+510 EQENEFLIVEYAGKA
-525 KLYVPVASLDLI
+525 KLYVPVAALNLI
-537 SRYSGSDSEHAPLHQ
+537 SRYSGSDSEHAPLHS

-557 WEKSKRKAAEQMRDV
+557 WEKAKHKAAEQMRDV

-578 IYAQRAM
+578 IYAQRAT

-599 AFAAQF
+599 AFSAQF
-605 PFTETPDQEQAIQ
+605 PFAETRDQEQAIQ
-618 QVIKDMTSERTMD
+618 HVIKDMTSERTMD

-650 FVAVQSNKQVAILV
+650 FLAVQSNKQVAILV

-684 PVQIEMISRFRSAA
+684 PVQIEMISRFRSAG
-698 LQKKILERLKMGKI
+698 LQKKILERLQMGKI
-712 DILIGTHKLLSKE
+712 DILIGTHRLLSKE

-794 KTFVQMRNISLI
+794 KTFVQMRNTSLI

-829 IEKAAREL
+829 IEKIAREL
-837 EALVPEA
+837 ETLVPEA
-844 RIQVVHGQLRETQ
+844 RIQVAHGQLRETQ

-919 AYLMTPAQELMTS
+919 AYLMTPPKEIMTA

-970 QSGNMQAIGF
+970 QSGNMHSIGF
-980 SLYMELLEQTVDA
+980 SLYMELLEQTVAA
-993 LKLGKEPAL
+993 LKSGKEPPL
-1002 KPISNAIEIDLQ
+1002 KPLSSAVEIDLQ

-1027 HTRLVL
+1027 HTRLIL

-1055 RFGLLPQALKNL
+1055 RFGLLPKALKNL

-1096 DENPNINLQDL
+1096 NENPSINLQDIL
-1107 LQLIQ
+1107 YLIQ
-1112 KYPDLYKLDGP
+1112 KHPDLYKLDGP
-1123 QHLKFNFEQP
+1123 KHLRFNFVQS

-1138 IKNIYKEL
+1138 IKNIFNL
-1146 LSFLNFISC
+1146 LRKFA
-1155 IFHLKCLQ
+1155 
-1163 TFIKNSY
+1163 
-1170 S
+1170 

>member
-1 MPINEFLNLSIPTKP
+1 MPISEFLNLSIPTEP
-16 GQHLRLTNLH
+16 GQRLRINDLY
-26 QDSLSLALNQLADS
+26 QDSLSFALNQLANS
-40 YKGTILVVTPDNLM
+40 YEGTILVVTPDTLM
-54 ANRLEAALKF
+54 ANRLEAAVKF
-64 FSTDLT
+64 FSPDLT

-89 DIISERLATLAQL
+89 DIISQRLASLVRL
-102 HDAKRALLFVPITT
+102 HDAKRALLLVPIAT

-129 TSLRI
+129 TSLCI
-134 RCGEKKS
+134 TCGEKKS

-149 QLGGYQCV
+149 QLGGYHCV

-180 DLPFRIDFADDE
+180 DSPFRIDFADDE
-192 IDSIRHFDPDTQ
+192 IDSIRHFDPETQ

-210 EKINLLPAREF
+210 QKINLLPAREF
-221 PISESAINFFRQ
+221 PLSESAINFFRQ
-233 QWREFFIGNPLNCPL
+233 QWRENFIGNPLNCPL
-248 YEAIS
+248 YEAVS

-272 QLLFDYLSKK
+272 QLLIDYLPKK
-282 TLILQVN
+282 SLVLQINNVET
-289 DVQSPAENFWKEI
+289 QAENFWREI

-311 DIERPILPP
+311 DIERPILTP
-320 NKLYVDVETLFKR
+320 KQLYVDTDTLFTQ
-333 LKEFPKIT
+333 LKEFPKVL
-341 LQQTSGPEVGAHHS
+341 LQQTSGATVDTHHS
-355 LVKNFPNL
+355 LVKKFPNL
-363 SIDHKLEQPLE
+363 SIDHKLQQPLE
-374 HLQSFLNV
+374 HLQAFLNE
-382 FLKNAEAKVLFCVE
+382 FLKNPQARVLFCVE
-396 SAGRREVLLEL
+396 SAGRREVLLDL
-407 FNKFSINA
+407 LNKFSLEVY
-415 HRCETWQE
+415 RCETWQE
-423 FLNVS
+423 FLDVS
-428 EPISIVIAPLEE
+428 GPISIIVAPLEE
-440 GFYLEKPPLALIS
+440 GFYLEKPPLVLIS
-453 EAQLFGSQI
+453 EAQLFGNQI
-462 IQKRQIK
+462 IQKRQTK
-469 TKGLDARTIIRN
+469 TKGLDVRTIIRN
-481 LAELTEGNPVVHID
+481 LAELTEGDPVVHID

-510 DQENEFLIVEYAGKS
+510 DQENEFLIVEYAGKA
-525 KLYVPVASLDLI
+525 KLYVPVASLNLI
-537 SRYSGSDSEHAPLHQ
+537 SRYSGSDSEQAPLHQ
-552 LGSDQ
+552 LGSEQ
-557 WEKSKRKAAEQMRDV
+557 WEKAKRKAAEQMRDV

-578 IYAQRAM
+578 IYAQRAT
-585 HKGYAFHLPEHDYQ
+585 HKGYAFHFPEHDYQ

-605 PFTETPDQEQAIQ
+605 PFTETQDQEQAIQ

-650 FVAVQSNKQVAILV
+650 FLAVQSNKQVAILV

-698 LQKKILERLKMGKI
+698 LQKKILERLQMGKI

-794 KTFVQMRNISLI
+794 KTFVQMRNTSLI

-823 HNQVDS
+823 HNQVNS
-829 IEKAAREL
+829 IEKTAREL
-837 EALVPEA
+837 ETLVPEA
-844 RIQVVHGQLRETQ
+844 GIQVAHGQLRETQ

-919 AYLMTPAQELMTS
+919 AYLMTPPKEIMTA
-932 DAIKRLDAFTSLE
+932 DALKRLEAFTSLE

-970 QSGNMQAIGF
+970 QSGNMHSIGF
-980 SLYMELLEQTVDA
+980 SLYMELLEQTVAA
-993 LKLGKEPAL
+993 LKSGKEPAL
-1002 KPISNAIEIDLQ
+1002 KQLSSAVEIDLQ
-1014 ISALIPENYLPDV
+1014 ISALIPEDYLPDV

-1074 LLAQKIGI
+1074 LLAQKIGV

-1096 DENPNINLQDL
+1096 NENPSINLQDIL
-1107 LQLIQ
+1107 YLIQ
-1112 KYPDLYKLDGP
+1112 KHPDLYKLDGP
-1123 QHLKFNFEQP
+1123 KHLRFNFVQT

-1138 IKNIYKEL
+1138 IKNIFNL
-1146 LSFLNFISC
+1146 LRKFV
-1155 IFHLKCLQ
+1155 
-1163 TFIKNSY
+1163 
-1170 S
+1170 

>member
-1 MPINEFLNLSIPTKP
+1 MSISEFLNLSIPTGP

-26 QDSLSLALNQLADS
+26 QDSLSLALNQLSNS
-40 YKGTILVVTPDNLM
+40 YEDTILVVTPDNLM

-64 FSTDLT
+64 FSPNLT

-89 DIISERLATLAQL
+89 DIISQRLATLARL
-102 HDAKRALLFVPITT
+102 HDVKRALLLVPITT

-129 TSLRI
+129 TSLCI
-134 RCGEKKS
+134 TCGEKKS

-149 QLGGYQCV
+149 QLGGYHCV
-157 SQVLTRGEFAVRGSI
+157 SQVLTHGEYAVRGSI

-192 IDSIRHFDPDTQ
+192 IDSIRHFDPETQ

-221 PISESAINFFRQ
+221 PLSESAINFFRQ
-233 QWREFFIGNPLNCPL
+233 QWRENFIGNPLNCPL
-248 YEAIS
+248 YEAVS

-272 QLLFDYLSKK
+272 QLLLDYLSKK
-282 TLILQVN
+282 TLILQIN
-289 DVQSPAENFWKEI
+289 NVQSSAESFWKEI
-302 NERYEQLRH
+302 YQRYEQLRH
-311 DIERPILPP
+311 DIERPILAP
-320 NKLYVDVETLFKR
+320 KQLYVDVDSLFTH
-333 LKEFPKIT
+333 LKEFPKIS
-341 LQQTSGPEVGAHHS
+341 LQQASGPVVDAHHS
-355 LVKNFPNL
+355 LVKDFPNL
-363 SIDHKLEQPLE
+363 SVDHKLEQPLE
-374 HLQSFLNV
+374 HLQSFLNQ
-382 FLKNAEAKVLFCVE
+382 FLKNSEARVLFCVE
-396 SAGRREVLLEL
+396 SAGRREVLLDL
-407 FNKFSINA
+407 LNKFSIDA

-423 FLNVS
+423 FLNTS

-453 EAQLFGSQI
+453 ETQLFGSQI
-462 IQKRQIK
+462 IQKRQTK
-469 TKGLDARTIIRN
+469 TKILDARTIIRN

-510 DQENEFLIVEYAGKS
+510 DQENEFLIVEYAGKA
-525 KLYVPVASLDLI
+525 KLYVPVASLNLI

-557 WEKSKRKAAEQMRDV
+557 WEKAKRKAAEQMRDV

-578 IYAQRAM
+578 IYAQRAI
-585 HKGYAFHLPEHDYQ
+585 HKGYAFHLSEHDYQ

-605 PFTETPDQEQAIQ
+605 PFTETQDQEQAIH

-650 FVAVQSNKQVAILV
+650 FLAVQSNKQVAILV

-698 LQKKILERLKMGKI
+698 LQKKILERLQAGKI

-794 KTFVQMRNISLI
+794 KTFVQMRNTSLI

-829 IEKAAREL
+829 IEKVAREL

-844 RIQVVHGQLRETQ
+844 RIQIAHGQLRETQ
-857 LERVMSDFYHQRF
+857 LERVMLDFYHQRF

-919 AYLMTPAQELMTS
+919 AYLMTPPKELMTA

-980 SLYMELLEQTVDA
+980 SLYMELLDQTVAA
-993 LKLGKEPAL
+993 LKSGKEPAL
-1002 KPISNAIEIDLQ
+1002 KPVNNAIEIDLQ
-1014 ISALIPENYLPDV
+1014 ISALIPEDYLSDV

-1043 VELEQLQIEMID
+1043 MELEQLQIEMID
-1055 RFGLLPQALKNL
+1055 RFGLLPQVLKNL

-1096 DENPNINLQDL
+1096 NEDPSINLQDI

-1112 KYPDLYKLDGP
+1112 KYPELYKLDGP
-1123 QHLKFNFEQP
+1123 QHLRFNFEQP

-1138 IKNIYKEL
+1138 IKNINNL
-1146 LSFLNFISC
+1146 LKKFI
-1155 IFHLKCLQ
+1155 
-1163 TFIKNSY
+1163 
-1170 S
+1170 

>member
-1 MPINEFLNLSIPTKP
+1 MPISEFLNLSIPTIA
-16 GQHLRLTNLH
+16 GQRLHLSNLQ
-26 QDSLSLALNQLADS
+26 QDSLALALNQLANR
-40 YKGTILVVTPDNLM
+40 YEGAILVVTPDNLM

-64 FSTDLT
+64 FSPHLT
-70 ILNFPDWETL
+70 IMNFPDWETL

-89 DIISERLATLAQL
+89 DIISQRLLTLAQL
-102 HDAKRALLFVPITT
+102 HQVKQGLLLVPITT
-116 LMQRIVPNNYIQA
+116 LLQRIAPLSYILA
-129 TSLRI
+129 TSLNI
-134 RCGEKKS
+134 SSGEKRS
-141 IEDLRKNL
+141 IENIRKNL
-149 QLGGYQCV
+149 QLGGYHCV

-172 LDIFPMGS
+172 LDVFPMGS
-180 DLPFRIDFADDE
+180 DLPFRVDFADEE
-192 IDSIRHFDPDTQ
+192 IDSIRYFDPDTQ
-204 RSIEKI
+204 RSTEKI

-221 PISESAINFFRQ
+221 PLSESAINFFRQ
-233 QWREFFIGNPLNCPL
+233 QWRENFVGNPLNCPL
-248 YEAIS
+248 YEAVS
-253 EGRTPPG
+253 EGRAPAG
-260 IEYYLPLFFSQT
+260 IEYYLPLFFPQT
-272 QLLFDYLSKK
+272 QLLIDYLPKK
-282 TLILQVN
+282 SLILQVN
-289 DVQSPAENFWKEI
+289 NIQLAAENFWKEV

-311 DIERPILPP
+311 DIERPILAP
-320 NKLYVDVETLFKR
+320 KQLYVDANILFTH
-333 LKEFPKIT
+333 LKEFPRIL
-341 LQQTSGPEVGAHHS
+341 LQQASAAFDDTYHS
-355 LVKNFPNL
+355 RVKNFPNL
-363 SIDHKLEQPLE
+363 SVDHKLEYPLQ
-374 HLQSFLNV
+374 HLNDFLNE
-382 FLKNAEAKVLFCVE
+382 FLKNPQARVLFCVE
-396 SAGRREVLLEL
+396 SAGRREVLIDL
-407 FNKFSINA
+407 FNKFSIQV

-423 FLNVS
+423 FLQACD
-428 EPISIVIAPLEE
+428 PICIIIAPLEE
-440 GFYLEKPPLALIS
+440 GFYLEKPPLVLIG
-453 EAQLFGSQI
+453 EAQLFGNQI

-481 LAELTEGNPVVHID
+481 LAELTEGNPVVHVD

-510 DQENEFLIVEYAGKS
+510 GQENEFLIVEYAAKA
-525 KLYVPVASLDLI
+525 KLYVPVSSLNLI
-537 SRYSGSDSEHAPLHQ
+537 SRYSGNDSEHAPLHV

-557 WEKSKRKAAEQMRDV
+557 WEKAKRKAAEQMRDV

-578 IYAQRAM
+578 IYAHRAT

-599 AFAAQF
+599 AFTAQF
-605 PFTETPDQEQAIQ
+605 PFTETQDQEQAIQ
-618 QVIKDMTSERTMD
+618 QVINDMTSERTMD

-650 FVAVQSNKQVAILV
+650 FLAVQSNKQVAILV

-677 SDRFAEW
+677 TDRFAEW
-684 PVQIEMISRFRSAA
+684 PVQIETISRFRSAT
-698 LQKKILERLKMGKI
+698 LQKKILERLQKGKI
-712 DILIGTHKLLSKE
+712 DILIGTHKLLNKE
-725 LQFSRLGLLII
+725 LQFPRLGLLII

-794 KTFVQMRNISLI
+794 KTFVQMRNTSLI

-823 HNQVDS
+823 YNQVDT
-829 IEKAAREL
+829 IEKVAREL

-844 RIQVVHGQLRETQ
+844 RIQVAHGQLRETQ
-857 LERVMSDFYHQRF
+857 LERVMADFYHQRF

-919 AYLMTPAQELMTS
+919 AYLMTPSKEIMT
-932 DAIKRLDAFTSLE
+932 ANAMKRLEAFTSLE

-970 QSGNMQAIGF
+970 QSGNMQSIGF
-980 SLYMELLEQTVDA
+980 SLYMELLEQTVAA
-993 LKLGKEPAL
+993 LKSGKESVL
-1002 KPISNAIEIDLQ
+1002 KPANHAVEIDLQ

-1033 YKRIAHAKNT
+1033 YKRIAHAKN
-1043 VELEQLQIEMID
+1043 VQELEQLQVEMID

-1074 LLAQKIGI
+1074 LIANKIGI

-1096 DENPNINLQDL
+1096 NEKPNINPQDII
-1107 LQLIQ
+1107 QLIQ
-1112 KYPDLYKLDGP
+1112 KYPTLYKLDGP
-1123 QHLKFNFEQP
+1123 THLRFNFEQSIP
-1133 TSELR
+1133 ELR
-1138 IKNIYKEL
+1138 IKNLHNL
-1146 LSFLNFISC
+1146 LKKFM
-1155 IFHLKCLQ
+1155 
-1163 TFIKNSY
+1163 
-1170 S
+1170 

>member
-1 MPINEFLNLSIPTKP
+1 MPIFEFLNLSIPIQP
-16 GQHLRLTNLH
+16 GQRLRLNDLH
-26 QDSLSLALNQLADS
+26 QDSLSLALNQLANR
-40 YKGTILVVTPDNLM
+40 YEGTILVVTPDTLM
-54 ANRLEAALKF
+54 ANRLEAAVKF
-64 FSTDLT
+64 FSPDST

-89 DIISERLATLAQL
+89 DIISQRLATLARL
-102 HDAKRALLFVPITT
+102 DAAKRALLLVPITT

-129 TSLRI
+129 TSLYI
-134 RCGEKKS
+134 TCGEKKS

-149 QLGGYQCV
+149 QLGGYHCV

-180 DLPFRIDFADDE
+180 DLPFRIDFTDDE
-192 IDSIRHFDPDTQ
+192 IDSIRYFDPETQ

-210 EKINLLPAREF
+210 QKINLLPVREF
-221 PISESAINFFRQ
+221 PLSESAIDFFRQ
-233 QWREFFIGNPLNCPL
+233 QWRENFIGNPLNCPL
-248 YEAIS
+248 YEAVS

-260 IEYYLPLFFSQT
+260 IEYYLPLFFSKT
-272 QLLFDYLSKK
+272 QLLIDYLPEKS
-282 TLILQVN
+282 LVLQIN
-289 DVQSPAENFWKEI
+289 NIKSPAENFWREI
-302 NERYEQLRH
+302 NERYDQLRH
-311 DIERPILPP
+311 DIERPILTP
-320 NKLYVDVETLFKR
+320 KQLYVDTDTLFSQ
-333 LKEFPKIT
+333 LKEFPRVL
-341 LQQTSGPEVGAHHS
+341 LQQTPGTTVDIHHS
-355 LVKNFPNL
+355 LVKKFPNL
-363 SIDHKLEQPLE
+363 SINHKLQQPLE
-374 HLQSFLNV
+374 HLQAFLNE
-382 FLKNAEAKVLFCVE
+382 FLKNPQARVLFCVE
-396 SAGRREVLLEL
+396 SAGRREVLLDL
-407 FNKFSINA
+407 LNKFSIEVY
-415 HRCETWQE
+415 RCKTWQE
-423 FLNVS
+423 FLSVS
-428 EPISIVIAPLEE
+428 EPISIIVAPLEE
-440 GFYLEKPPLALIS
+440 GFYLEKPALALIS
-453 EAQLFGSQI
+453 EAQLFGNQI
-462 IQKRQIK
+462 IQKRQTK
-469 TKGLDARTIIRN
+469 RKGLDARTIIRN
-481 LAELTEGNPVVHID
+481 LAELTEGDPVFHID

-510 DQENEFLIVEYAGKS
+510 EQENEFLIVEYAGKA
-525 KLYVPVASLDLI
+525 KLYVPVAALNLI
-537 SRYSGSDSEHAPLHQ
+537 SRYSGSDSEHAPLHS

-557 WEKSKRKAAEQMRDV
+557 WEKAKRKAAEQMRDV

-578 IYAQRAM
+578 IYAQRAT

-599 AFAAQF
+599 AFTAQF
-605 PFTETPDQEQAIQ
+605 PFTETRDQEQAIQ
-618 QVIKDMTSERTMD
+618 HVIKDMTSERTMD

-650 FVAVQSNKQVAILV
+650 FLAVQSNKQVAILV

-684 PVQIEMISRFRSAA
+684 PVQIEMISRFRSAG
-698 LQKKILERLKMGKI
+698 LQKKILERLQMGKI
-712 DILIGTHKLLSKE
+712 DILIGTHRLLSKE

-794 KTFVQMRNISLI
+794 KTFVQMRNTSLI

-829 IEKAAREL
+829 IEKIAREL
-837 EALVPEA
+837 ETLVPEA
-844 RIQVVHGQLRETQ
+844 RIQVAHGQLRETQ
-857 LERVMSDFYHQRF
+857 LERVMLDFYHQRF

-919 AYLMTPAQELMTS
+919 AYLMTPPKEIMTA

-970 QSGNMQAIGF
+970 QSGNMHSIGF
-980 SLYMELLEQTVDA
+980 SLYMELLEQTVAA
-993 LKLGKEPAL
+993 LKSGKGPPL
-1002 KPISNAIEIDLQ
+1002 KPLSSAVEIDLQ

-1027 HTRLVL
+1027 HTRLIL
-1033 YKRIAHAKNT
+1033 YKRIAHVKNT

-1055 RFGLLPQALKNL
+1055 RFGLLPKALKNL

-1096 DENPNINLQDL
+1096 NKNPSINLQDIL
-1107 LQLIQ
+1107 YLIQ
-1112 KYPDLYKLDGP
+1112 KHPDLYKLDGP
-1123 QHLKFNFEQP
+1123 KHLRFNFVQS

-1138 IKNIYKEL
+1138 IKNIFNL
-1146 LSFLNFISC
+1146 LRKFA
-1155 IFHLKCLQ
+1155 
-1163 TFIKNSY
+1163 
-1170 S
+1170 